1 MRATHGARGDID
13 GEPRSSQ
20 PSELSTE
27 DGDKSGDDDEDS
39 NNFDT
44 EESAAADDDDDDVDE
59 TRSPGYMGVMMMRD
73 SWHLKLFF
81 SLDQDVGIGGQSVS
95 VGDFFGNDKI
105 KFLSFKK
112 LNP

>member
-1 MRATHGARGDID
+1 MMMMMLMRQDH
-13 GEPRSSQ
+13 P
-20 PSELSTE
+20 
-27 DGDKSGDDDEDS
+27 
-39 NNFDT
+39 
-44 EESAAADDDDDDVDE
+44 V
-59 TRSPGYMGVMMMRD
+59 MGVMTMRD

-112 LNP
+112 LNS